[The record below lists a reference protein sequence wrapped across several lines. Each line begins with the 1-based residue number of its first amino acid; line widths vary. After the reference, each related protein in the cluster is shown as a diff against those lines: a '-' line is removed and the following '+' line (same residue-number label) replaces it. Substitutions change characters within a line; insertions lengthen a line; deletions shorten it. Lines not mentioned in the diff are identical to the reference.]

1 MQSVKKKVDG
11 GKDSGNLSLSN
22 QSTDRSNDM
31 KPTAKQLI
39 WLEIA
44 AKFGPGCAK
53 KPAEMLTV
61 GDNTYS
67 VEYFVTNRKC
77 YDNLPT
83 PTAMYKINGK
93 RVSRKV
99 FIADAA

>member
-1 MQSVKKKVDG
+1 
-11 GKDSGNLSLSN
+11 
-22 QSTDRSNDM
+22 M
-31 KPTAKQLI
+31 KPTIKQLI

-53 KPAEMLTV
+53 KPAATLTV
-61 GDNTYS
+61 GDNTFS

-83 PTAMYKINGK
+83 PTAMFKINGK

-99 FIADAA
+99 FIAAA